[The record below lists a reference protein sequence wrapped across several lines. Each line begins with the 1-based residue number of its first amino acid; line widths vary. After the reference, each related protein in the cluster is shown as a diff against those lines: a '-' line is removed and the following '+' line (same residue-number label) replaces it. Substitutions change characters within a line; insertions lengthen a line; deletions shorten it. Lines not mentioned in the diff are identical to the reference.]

1 MRKEVFMKAELRK
14 MKPYRWQYFM
24 ISLGVIC
31 LILFNYIPI
40 LGLQIAFKNFKI
52 GSSIW
57 SGEWVGFKNFWFL
70 RDSQFWKVMKNTV
83 RLTMT
88 KFAFS
93 FPAPIILAL
102 LINEIQNLQ
111 FKKIVQSI
119 TYIPHFISWVVIV
132 YMLDSFLSPYS
143 GLLNEAI
150 TAFGGRAIY
159 FMGDKRWFVPL
170 FVIASIWKEVGWG
183 TIVYLAALSGINQEL
198 YEAATIDGA
207 GKLAQTRYITLPCL
221 RPTISMLFI
230 LALPGILSAGVDAVY
245 PLMNSANMDV
255 AAVLDIYILQNG
267 LERGQYSF
275 STAVGMIS
283 SIFSLI
289 LVLISNTVLK
299 KVTGE
304 GIW

>member
-40 LGLQIAFKNFKI
+40 LGLQISFKDFKI

-102 LINEIQNLQ
+102 LINEIQSLQ

-132 YMLDSFLSPYS
+132 YMLDSFLSP
-143 GLLNEAI
+143 
-150 TAFGGRAIY
+150 
-159 FMGDKRWFVPL
+159 
-170 FVIASIWKEVGWG
+170 
-183 TIVYLAALSGINQEL
+183 
-198 YEAATIDGA
+198 
-207 GKLAQTRYITLPCL
+207 
-221 RPTISMLFI
+221 
-230 LALPGILSAGVDAVY
+230 
-245 PLMNSANMDV
+245 
-255 AAVLDIYILQNG
+255 
-267 LERGQYSF
+267 
-275 STAVGMIS
+275 
-283 SIFSLI
+283 
-289 LVLISNTVLK
+289 
-299 KVTGE
+299 
-304 GIW
+304 